1 MNKESKEAI
10 EKLKSD
16 IKKPL
21 VCGDIV
27 IVCIEDLETVLNYID
42 NSIPKEVVEKK
53 MNEIETK
60 RRAIDREES
69 SKIMRKFA
77 YKEKFTIT
85 HQELVILE
93 ENNFKYGQVKIL
105 KELLEGK

>member
-1 MNKESKEAI
+1 MNKELKEAI

-42 NSIPKEVVEKK
+42 NSIPKEVIKKKIDEIEKK
-53 MNEIETK
+53 N
-60 RRAIDREES
+60 R
-69 SKIMRKFA
+69 KI
-77 YKEKFTIT
+77 
-85 HQELVILE
+85 
-93 ENNFKYGQVKIL
+93 
-105 KELLEGK
+105 